1 MKITSDRS
9 DFGHR
14 SPTGGGVQPHTRNQH
29 QGKTSAGELV
39 PEPPPNP
46 RRKIEDLRLPGIQL
60 FRLLK
65 ARKNGYKTNI
75 GT

>member
-1 MKITSDRS
+1 MKITSGRCK
-9 DFGHR
+9 FGHR
-14 SPTGGGVQPHTRNQH
+14 SPTGGVQPHTRNQH

-46 RRKIEDLRLPGIQL
+46 WRKIEDLRRPGIQL
-60 FRLLK
+60 SRLLK
-65 ARKNGYKTNI
+65 ARENNCKTYI